1 MSDPDPPT
9 TTPPRHL
16 DIDGSQL
23 EGGGQ
28 ILRNAA
34 ALAACSRVASL
45 RVHAVRAGRAPKPG
59 LRPQHVSG
67 LRAVASLCDGDIS
80 GCDVGSDVV
89 EIAPHTPRARS
100 LLVDTQTAG
109 SVALLVQ
116 ACLPV
121 ALLAGASDDD
131 NATLDDE
138 PPLTVPPSPHRT
150 LLDLRGGTD
159 ASSAPP
165 IGYVQDVLLPTL
177 RRLLAVDVDVAVLR
191 HGFFPRGGG
200 QVVLAAAAL
209 PPGTAFPPFTLTRAQ
224 GEEGSVASLRIT
236 AFSAGK
242 LAPASATAAAQAAA
256 AALTTIHLPP
266 GDEPSIA
273 TMHLP
278 PSSAVG
284 DGGGVLAVATT
295 ADGCVFGA
303 AAPLARRDDAAAVG
317 GRVGRDLAA
326 DLATGAATDRWLQ
339 DQVIVFAALAEGV
352 STFTCGEPTLHTR
365 TAATI
370 AEQVVGAQ
378 CVFEEVWGG
387 VWRVTVE
394 GVGCRAS
401 V

>member
-1 MSDPDPPT
+1 MADPDPPT
-9 TTPPRHL
+9 SPPPRHL
-16 DIDGSQL
+16 DIGGSQL

-80 GCDVGSDVV
+80 GCDVGGDVV
-89 EIAPHTPRARS
+89 ELIPQSPRTRS

-121 ALLAGASDDD
+121 ALLAGSSDDS
-131 NATLDDE
+131 ATLDDE
-138 PPLTVPPSPHRT
+138 PPLERVPPSLRRT

-165 IGYVQDVLLPTL
+165 IGYVQAVLLPML
-177 RRLLAVDVDVAVLR
+177 RQLLGVDVDVAVLR

-200 QVVLAAAAL
+200 RVVLAAGAL
-209 PPGTAFPPFTLTRAQ
+209 RAGSVLPAFKLERAQ
-224 GEEGSVASLRIT
+224 GDSGSVASLRIT

-242 LAPASATAAAQAAA
+242 LAPASAAAAAQAAA
-256 AALTTIHLPP
+256 AALTTIRLTP
-266 GDEPSIA
+266 GNEPSIA
-273 TMHLP
+273 TTHLP

-295 ADGCVFGA
+295 VDGCVFGS

-317 GRVGRDLAA
+317 ARVGRDLTA

-339 DQVIVFAALAEGV
+339 DQLVVFAALTDGV

-365 TAATI
+365 TAAAI
-370 AEQVVGAQ
+370 AEQVAGAR
-378 CVFEEVWGG
+378 CAFEEVGGG
-387 VWRVTVE
+387 VWRVTVA
-394 GVGCRAS
+394 GVGCRAG